1 MQVKKILIPY
11 NFTGL
16 DQKALG
22 FVSRT
27 FSHVPGVEITILN
40 VYAPVPSLP
49 VKDNPVM
56 KKMLENVNYLK
67 QMIAEQEVSLQEA
80 KQDLVS
86 NGFEP
91 DRIRIDFV
99 PKKKDIAGH
108 IVEAATREKYDL
120 IVLNRRSGR
129 VSRFFA
135 GSVFGRVAA
144 SIKDAVV
151 CIVS

>member
-1 MQVKKILIPY
+1 MQVNKILVPY

-22 FVSRT
+22 FVSGA
-27 FSHVPGVEITILN
+27 FSHVRGVEVTILN
-40 VYAPVPSLP
+40 VYTPIPTLP

-56 KKMLENVNYLK
+56 KKMLGNINYLN
-67 QMIAEQEVSLQEA
+67 QMIAQQEA
-80 KQDLVS
+80 SLKEAREVLIA

-91 DRIRIDFV
+91 DGVRIDFV
-99 PKKKDIAGH
+99 AKKKDIAGH
-108 IVEAATREKYDL
+108 IVDAAVQGRHDV
-120 IVLNRRSGR
+120 IVLNRKSGR
-129 VSRFFA
+129 VSRFFT
-135 GSVFGRVAA
+135 GSVFGRVVS